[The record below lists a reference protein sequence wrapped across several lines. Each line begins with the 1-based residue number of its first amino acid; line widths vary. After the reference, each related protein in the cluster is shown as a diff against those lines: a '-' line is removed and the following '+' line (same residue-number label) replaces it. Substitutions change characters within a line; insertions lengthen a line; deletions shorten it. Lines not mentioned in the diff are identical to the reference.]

1 MIDQIHEAARR
12 LSGFLQPTPLVKSA
26 VLDAAGNSVYLKLE
40 SLQPTGAFKV
50 RPALNG
56 MLCHLGQARQNG
68 VVTSSSG
75 NFAQAVAWAAK
86 TLGVDA
92 QIVMMESASAFKRE
106 RTRALG
112 AEVVLC
118 GNTFQERWDT
128 TFRIQRESGR
138 VLLHPYD
145 SVETIAGDG
154 TVGIELL
161 EQIEGDFC
169 VAVPISGGG
178 LISGI
183 ASAVKAQRPGCRVIG
198 VQPAANGSMALSLS
212 RGERVTV
219 NPKPS
224 LADALVVASPG
235 EHTFAIARELV
246 DEVVLVEEFELAEAV
261 RILANEQKIVAEP
274 GGAAG
279 VAALLAGK
287 IETRGLDL
295 VCVISGG
302 NVLPSTF
309 AEILAGSGQSA

>member
-1 MIDQIHEAARR
+1 MIEQIQDAARR
-12 LSGFLQPTPLVKSA
+12 LSQYLQTTPLVKST

-56 MLCHLGQARQNG
+56 MLCHLDRARKNG

-112 AEVVLC
+112 GTVVLC
-118 GNTFQERWDT
+118 GNNFQDRWDT
-128 TFRIQRESGR
+128 TFRIQRESDR

-145 SVETIAGDG
+145 SAETIAGDG

-161 EQIEGDFC
+161 DQIEGDFC

-183 ASAVKAQRPGCRVIG
+183 ASAVKAHRPGCRVVG

-219 NPKPS
+219 TPKRS
-224 LADALVVASPG
+224 LADALVVATPG
-235 EHTFAIARELV
+235 ERTFAIARDLV
-246 DEVVLVEEFELAEAV
+246 DEVVLVEESELAGAV
-261 RILANEQKIVAEP
+261 RFLANEQKIVAEP

-279 VAALLAGK
+279 VAAWLAGK
-287 IETRGLDL
+287 IDTRGLDL
-295 VCVISGG
+295 VCVISGA
-302 NVLPSTF
+302 NILPATF

>member
-1 MIDQIHEAARR
+1 MIEQIQDAAGR
-12 LSGFLQPTPLVKSA
+12 LADYLEPTPLVPSHVLSRPESA
-26 VLDAAGNSVYLKLE
+26 VHLKLE
-40 SLQPTGAFKV
+40 SMQPTGAFKV

-56 MLCHLGQARQNG
+56 MLCHLDQARQKG

-92 QIVMMESASAFKRE
+92 QIVMMHSASAFKRE

-112 AEVVLC
+112 GTVVLC
-118 GNTFQERWDT
+118 GDTFQDRWDT

-145 SVETIAGDG
+145 SAETIAGDVTIG
-154 TVGIELL
+154 LELL
-161 EQIEGDFC
+161 DQIEQDFC

-183 ASAVKAQRPGCRVIG
+183 ATALKARRPGCRVIG
-198 VQPAANGSMALSLS
+198 VQPAANGSMALSLQ

-219 NPKPS
+219 SPRPS

-235 EHTFAIARELV
+235 ERTFAISRDLLDA
-246 DEVVLVEEFELAEAV
+246 VVLVEESELAESV
-261 RILANEQKIVAEP
+261 RFLASEQKIVAEP

-287 IETRGLDL
+287 LDTRGLPI

-302 NVLPSTF
+302 NLLPATL
-309 AEILAGSGQSA
+309 AEILNGVR

>member
-1 MIDQIHEAARR
+1 MIEQIQDAARR
-12 LSGFLQPTPLVKSA
+12 LADYLQPTPLVRSN
-26 VLDAAGNSVYLKLE
+26 VLDASGNSVYLKLE

-56 MLCHLGQARQNG
+56 MLCHLEQARRNG

-92 QIVMMESASAFKRE
+92 QIVMMESASTFKRE

-112 AEVVLC
+112 GTVVLC
-118 GNTFQERWDT
+118 GNTFQDRWDT

-154 TVGIELL
+154 TLGIELL
-161 EQIEGDFC
+161 DRIEGDFC

-183 ASAVKAQRPGCRVIG
+183 ASALKASRPGCRVIG
-198 VQPAANGSMALSLS
+198 VQAAANGSMALSLQ

-219 NPKPS
+219 TPKPS
-224 LADALVVASPG
+224 LADALAVASPG
-235 EHTFAIARELV
+235 ERTFAIAKELV
-246 DEVVLVEEFELAEAV
+246 DEVVLVEESELAEAV
-261 RILANEQKIVAEP
+261 RFLANEQKIVAEP

-287 IETRGLDL
+287 LDSRGMDL

-302 NVLPSTF
+302 NVLPATL
-309 AEILAGSGQSA
+309 AEILNGGG